1 MKERLIRKKEALEF
15 AIEAYISEGIVT
27 PDGTDSENLNFE
39 LDLYLDN

>member
-27 PDGTDSENLNFE
+27 PDGTDSENLNFKPKRYS
-39 LDLYLDN
+39 DS